1 MGILKR
7 INGFNNYYSIYY
19 LNVKKST
26 IEKFLFSDDLKF
38 RHFKIKNFDDD
49 IMNAIN
55 NVGYL
60 LKSLLS
66 TDSKLDLELKTFLT
80 DCHLKYNELYQNNL
94 NNIIFCENFY
104 ESYLRFFSIIKRID
118 NEVFEYELED
128 FEFFEIDPIDNNTID
143 LSNYW
148 TEKLKY

>member
-7 INGFNNYYSIYY
+7 INGFNNNYSIYY

>member
-7 INGFNNYYSIYY
+7 INGFNNNYSIYY

-94 NNIIFCENFY
+94 NNMIFCENFY
-104 ESYLRFFSIIKRID
+104 ESYLRFFSILKRID